1 MIQQCLHTSIC
12 CLEVEVTSN
21 KYSSNAPRDLRGRV
35 LVLSLT
41 WIEVEMLHIETPT
54 AMHSIEEYFQRAAGR
69 RRTPSAAVVSQGV
82 GGWLEGSQGVGGS
95 VEGSQGVGG
104 SVEGSQGVGGSV
116 EGSQGVGGSVEGSQV
131 VGGSAEVG
139 SQGVGGSA
147 EVGSQEV
154 GGSAEVGSQGV
165 CGWVEAS

>member
-82 GGWLEGSQGVGGS
+82 GGSVKGSQGVGGS

-116 EGSQGVGGSVEGSQV
+116 EGSQGVGGS
-131 VGGSAEVG
+131 AEVG

-154 GGSAEVGSQGV
+154 GGTAEVGSQGV
-165 CGWVEAS
+165 GGWVEAS